1 MLNIFI
7 RNFYFKVKYL
17 LFLFF
22 IFCFGITIAQT
33 NSLVVMH
40 AKGNSFQLKVDG
52 VSINKK
58 DEAIVKATGLTAGK
72 HIVEIWQMDNG
83 KETIYK
89 DSITIGKDEKFNNKE
104 FTFVI
109 SQEKNNRQ
117 ALQFKSVS
125 ELSGPVSPL
134 IPNAPKEQAPLVD
147 NSIYGNLY
155 KAINNKPEF
164 FSHYQSATK
173 LCDVNLSDKDLEY
186 AIQLISKCND
196 PEKQYRYLVEITE
209 KNCYTSGQYL
219 QLLEL
224 IPMDID
230 KLSASKLAYSHLRD
244 KNKVGMISNSFKY
257 QSMKETFVEF
267 IKTEELQ
274 QKQTAKKCIEP
285 IETVKFNAFIITLKQ
300 LNSEYDKWKQGK
312 AFVLVNCIS
321 CEQAKEITT
330 AFLHDREKL
339 DFLKSTFVSLTDKVN
354 ANNLAS
360 ELQSSSDKEEY
371 LQFIS
376 KP

>member
-1 MLNIFI
+1 MQA
-7 RNFYFKVKYL
+7 R
-17 LFLFF
+17 
-22 IFCFGITIAQT
+22 
-33 NSLVVMH
+33 
-40 AKGNSFQLKVDG
+40 GNSFQLKVDG
-52 VSINKK
+52 ISINKK

-72 HIVEIWQMDNG
+72 HIVEIWQIVNG
-83 KETIYK
+83 NETVYR

-109 SQEKNNRQ
+109 TQEKNKRQ
-117 ALQFKSVS
+117 TLHFTSVS
-125 ELSGPVSPL
+125 ELSGPATPL

-147 NSIYGNLY
+147 NSVYGNIY

-164 FSHYQSATK
+164 FNHYQSTTK

-196 PEKQYRYLVEITE
+196 SEKQYRYLIEITE
-209 KNCYTSGQYL
+209 KNCYTSAQYL

-224 IPMDID
+224 MPMDID

-244 KNKVGMISNSFKY
+244 KNKVAMISNSFKY
-257 QSMKETFVEF
+257 QSMKETFMEF

-274 QKQTAKKCIEP
+274 QKQAAKKCTDP
-285 IETVKFNAFIITLKQ
+285 IETTKFNEFIISLKQ

-312 AFVLVNCIS
+312 AFALINCIS
-321 CEQAKEITT
+321 CEQAKEITNV
-330 AFLHDREKL
+330 FLHDREKL

-354 ANNLAS
+354 ATNLVS